1 MQHKRRRGHCWPGNS
16 RERYANMHVSVHHM
30 ITDPQK
36 WEQIT
41 TKMKAA
47 VEQGRLP
54 QGLKGLMYLPGAD
67 GRKAD
72 CVWEAQSLDTLRNFL
87 DREIGTAA
95 RNDYFQINTE
105 AAFGLPGQEEM
116 RKAA

>member
-1 MQHKRRRGHCWPGNS
+1 
-16 RERYANMHVSVHHM
+16 MHVAVHHT

-36 WEQIT
+36 WEQVT
-41 TKMKAA
+41 QKMTK
-47 VEQGRLP
+47 VIEESRLP
-54 QGLKGLMYLPGAD
+54 QGLKGLMYLPASD

-72 CVWEAQSLDTLRNFL
+72 CLWEATSVDTLRNFL

-95 RNDYFQINTE
+95 RNEYFQINIQ
-105 AAFGLPGQEEM
+105 AAFGLPGQEEL

>member
-1 MQHKRRRGHCWPGNS
+1 
-16 RERYANMHVSVHHM
+16 MHVSVHHI
-30 ITDPQK
+30 ITDSQK
-36 WEQIT
+36 WEQVTRNIT
-41 TKMKAA
+41 MML
-47 VEQGRLP
+47 EQGRLP
-54 QGLKGLMYLPGAD
+54 QGLKGLMYLPSAD

-72 CVWEAQSLDTLRNFL
+72 CLWEAQSLDTLRSFL

-95 RNDYFQINTE
+95 RNDYFQINTG

>member
-1 MQHKRRRGHCWPGNS
+1 
-16 RERYANMHVSVHHM
+16 MHVSVHHT

-36 WEQIT
+36 WEEV
-41 TKMKAA
+41 TKKMTVA

-54 QGLKGLMYLPGAD
+54 QGLKGLMYLPGTD

-72 CVWEAQSLDTLRNFL
+72 CLWEAQSVDALKSFL
-87 DREIGTAA
+87 DREIGTTA
-95 RNDYFQINTE
+95 RNEYFQIKTE
-105 AAFGLPGQEEM
+105 AAFGLPGQEEL

>member
-1 MQHKRRRGHCWPGNS
+1 
-16 RERYANMHVSVHHM
+16 MHVSVHH
-30 ITDPQK
+30 IISDPQR
-36 WEQIT
+36 WEQVTKNIT
-41 TKMKAA
+41 AL

-54 QGLKGLMYLPGAD
+54 QGLKALMYLPGTD

-72 CVWEAQSLDTLRNFL
+72 CVWEAQSLDTLKNFL
-87 DREIGTAA
+87 DREIGSAA

-105 AAFGLPGQEEM
+105 AAFGLPGQEDL

>member
-1 MQHKRRRGHCWPGNS
+1 ML
-16 RERYANMHVSVHHM
+16 VSVHHT
-30 ITDPQK
+30 ITDRQK

-41 TKMKAA
+41 KSMMTLL
-47 VEQGRLP
+47 EQGRLP
-54 QGLKGLMYLPGAD
+54 QGLKGLMYLPAAD
-67 GRKAD
+67 GAKAD
-72 CVWEAQSLDTLRNFL
+72 CVWEAQSLETLRSFL

>member
-1 MQHKRRRGHCWPGNS
+1 
-16 RERYANMHVSVHHM
+16 MHVLVHHN
-30 ITDPQK
+30 ITNPQQ
-36 WEQIT
+36 WEQVT
-41 TKMKAA
+41 QKLKTA
-47 VEQGRLP
+47 VEQGQIP
-54 QGLKGLMYLPGAD
+54 QGLKGLMYLPSAD

-72 CVWEAQSLDTLRNFL
+72 CLWEAQSVETVRSFL

-95 RNDYFQINTE
+95 RNDYSQINTE